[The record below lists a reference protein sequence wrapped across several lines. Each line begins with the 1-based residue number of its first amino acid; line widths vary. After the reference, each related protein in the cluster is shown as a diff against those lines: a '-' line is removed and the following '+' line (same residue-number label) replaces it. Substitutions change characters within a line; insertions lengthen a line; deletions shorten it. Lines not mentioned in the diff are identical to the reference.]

1 MASAPSFD
9 AALSLARRNA
19 GDVAA
24 VASVAVRAI
33 DERREEDGLA
43 LIDQA
48 LRHTPRTQ
56 ALLHVRGLLYRALG
70 ETDRAVAALD
80 EAAAAGPVSARLA
93 QARAHVALEAG
104 LPAAV
109 LHEEA
114 RRMAPL
120 DMATALGHA
129 AALAAE
135 GRDGEADMLLVDI
148 LRQNPAWLEG
158 HAALAR
164 ARQAAGRSDQL
175 VSIDTAIGAAPG
187 EFALWQLK
195 IAIQHRARDYG
206 AEAQTIAG
214 ARQRFGESQA
224 LAAAAAMLATEQGD
238 AGAADAA
245 FARLDPFAE
254 TALMVHWLRHQVR
267 QGRPER
273 VIAQA
278 PRLIARADVNDAW
291 PYLSIAMRMT
301 GDARI
306 SWLED
311 VPRFVRVF
319 DLGFSPAE
327 LDDLAACLR
336 SLHLARAQPLDQ
348 SVRGGTQTDGPL
360 FQRMEPPIRTL
371 RRRIEGAIAD
381 YVAALP
387 DPIEGHPLLGRIP
400 RRPRFI
406 GSWSVR
412 LTGGGYH
419 DPHLHPYG
427 WLSSAFYVAIPD
439 AAAGS
444 EEGFLTLGEPQ
455 QMLGTGLAPY
465 RTIAP
470 RPGQLVLFPST
481 MWHGTRPFG
490 SGERLT
496 AAFDIG

>member
-1 MASAPSFD
+1 MASAPPFD
-9 AALSLARRNA
+9 TALSLARRDVR
-19 GDVAA
+19 DVAA

-43 LIDQA
+43 LIDEA
-48 LRHTPRTQ
+48 LRQAPRTQ
-56 ALLHVRGLLYRALG
+56 MLLHMRGLLYRALG
-70 ETDRAVAALD
+70 ETGRAVAALD
-80 EAAAAGPVSARLA
+80 EAAASGLVTARLA

-104 LPAAV
+104 LPAVA

-120 DMATALGHA
+120 DKAMVLGHA

-135 GRDGEADMLLVDI
+135 GREADADTLLADMLRD
-148 LRQNPAWLEG
+148 NPGWLEG

-175 VSIDTAIGAAPG
+175 ASIDAAMAAAPK
-187 EFALWQLK
+187 EFTLWQLK
-195 IAIQHRARDYG
+195 IAIQHRAREHE
-206 AEAQTIAG
+206 AEAETIAE
-214 ARQRFGESQA
+214 ARRLFGESEA
-224 LAAAAAMLATEQGD
+224 LVAAAAMLATELGD
-238 AGAADAA
+238 AGAGDAA
-245 FARLDPFAE
+245 FARIDPFID

-267 QGRPER
+267 QGRPEQ
-273 VIAQA
+273 VIGQA

-291 PYLSIAMRMT
+291 PYLSIAMRIT
-301 GDARI
+301 DDARI
-306 SWLED
+306 GWLED
-311 VPRFVRVF
+311 VPRFVRAF

-327 LDDLAACLR
+327 LADLAVCLR
-336 SLHLARAQPLDQ
+336 SLHLTRAQPLDQ

-360 FQRMEPPIRTL
+360 FQRMDPPIRAL
-371 RRRIEGAIAD
+371 RRRIEKAIAD
-381 YVAALP
+381 YVASLP

-412 LTGGGYH
+412 LTGGGFH

-427 WLSSAFYVAIPD
+427 WLSSAFYVAVPD
-439 AAAGS
+439 APAGS

-455 QMLGTGLAPY
+455 AMLGTGLAPY

-496 AAFDIG
+496 AAFDVG

>member
-1 MASAPSFD
+1 MASTPSFD
-9 AALSLARRNA
+9 TALAIARRDA
-19 GDVAA
+19 RDVAA
-24 VASVAVRAI
+24 VAPVALRAI

-48 LRHTPRTQ
+48 LHHAPRAQ
-56 ALLHVRGLLYRALG
+56 VLLHVQGLLYRALG
-70 ETDRAVAALD
+70 ETGRAVAALD
-80 EAAAAGPVSARLA
+80 EAAGAGPPTSRLA

-104 LPAAV
+104 FPAAA

-120 DMATALGHA
+120 DRAMVLGHA

-135 GRDGEADMLLVDI
+135 GREADADALLVDT
-148 LRQNPAWLEG
+148 LRDDPRWIEG

-164 ARQAAGRSDQL
+164 TRQAAGRSGKL
-175 VSIDTAIGAAPG
+175 ASIDAALTAAPR
-187 EFALWQLK
+187 ELALWQLK
-195 IAIQHRARDYG
+195 IALQHRAREHD
-206 AEAQTIAG
+206 AEANTIAQ
-214 ARQRFGESQA
+214 ARQQFGESEA
-224 LAAAAAMLATEQGD
+224 LVAAAAMLAAELGE
-238 AGAADAA
+238 AGAGDAA

-273 VIAQA
+273 VVAQA

-306 SWLED
+306 GWLED

-319 DLGFSPAE
+319 DLGFSPG
-327 LDDLAACLR
+327 DLADLATCLR

-360 FQRMEPPIRTL
+360 FQRMEPPIRAL
-371 RRRIEGAIAD
+371 RQRIEKAIAE

-387 DPIEGHPLLGRIP
+387 DPIEGHPLLGHIP

-412 LTGGGYH
+412 LTGGGFH
-419 DPHLHPYG
+419 DPHIHSYG
-427 WLSSAFYVAIPD
+427 WLSSAFYVAVPE
-439 AAAGS
+439 AAASG

-455 QMLGTGLAPY
+455 AMLATGLAPY

-470 RPGQLVLFPST
+470 RPGHLVLFPST
-481 MWHGTRPFG
+481 MWHATRPFG

-496 AAFDIG
+496 AAFDVG